1 MVMDYVDGVDLQ
13 SRLEVRPFPI
23 QDALDVVKNVASA
36 IGHAHDNGIIHC
48 DLKPGNVLLNKNG
61 NILVTDF
68 GFAFL
73 IAGGSAT
80 MGNSIGGTAGYIAP
94 EIMSCRSLP
103 TPTTDIYSLGVLLW
117 ALVTGTLPEKPFTL
131 CSVEDELAPIFY
143 IVRRCL
149 SDDPQKRYQTTT
161 ELQKEIMAFQ

>member
-23 QDALDVVKNVASA
+23 QDALGIIKNVASA

-48 DLKPGNVLLNKNG
+48 DLKPGNVLQDKNG
-61 NILVTDF
+61 NVLVTDF

-73 IAGGSAT
+73 IAGGAAT
-80 MGNSIGGTAGYIAP
+80 MGNSIGGTAGYMAP
-94 EIMSCRSLP
+94 EIISCRSLP

-117 ALVTGTLPEKPFTL
+117 TLVTGTLPEKPFTL
-131 CSVEDELAPIFY
+131 CSAEDELAHISS

-149 SDDPQKRYQTTT
+149 ADDPKKRYQTTA
-161 ELQKEIMAFQ
+161 ELQLELTAIQ